1 MSAAVSVVDDE
12 AVRLRVTRRSITV
25 GIPPEERLLLLT
37 ASVAARDEAI
47 RAMAAGVVDWTRFLA
62 LAQLERAVS
71 VTYAPLQ
78 RVAADLVPPDVLDRM
93 RRLALVT
100 DFAMLHL
107 DSRLRESLSA
117 LQRAGVRVMLLK
129 GAALAYSVYG
139 DVRKR
144 PMSDI
149 DLLVDQ
155 GSAENA
161 RRAMLSIGWREL
173 SGGVADSTYERHHH
187 APPLADTQSPHL
199 HLEIHSALFPARQPF
214 AFDVRD
220 LWSRSRPL
228 GGVNP
233 ETFVPDPVH
242 SLLHAC
248 LHFLWSHLARFGAW
262 RTIRDVEAISRC
274 ADMDWDAFVSIA
286 RQARGDT
293 SCYWTLRIARAVAGV
308 EVGAGVL
315 DELRPRRS
323 TLVLQA
329 IERHFLMNLFSV
341 RVACPS
347 VALDRAIWELGVMP
361 RRSGHGDIR
370 PWDADH
376 EFILPPG
383 EESAAPNSSRA
394 DRVRRLLSSPRYI
407 GSLLRARDVAT
418 Q

>member
-1 MSAAVSVVDDE
+1 VSVVDDE
-12 AVRLRVTRRSITV
+12 SVRPRSTRRSITTD
-25 GIPPEERLLLLT
+25 IPPEERLVLLT
-37 ASVAARDEAI
+37 ASVAARDDAI
-47 RAMAAGVVDWTRFLA
+47 RAMAATVVDWTRFLA
-62 LAQLERAVS
+62 LAEVERSVS
-71 VTYAPLQ
+71 VTYASMQ
-78 RVAADLVPPDVLDRM
+78 RVAADLVPQDVLDRM

-100 DFAMLHL
+100 DYAMLHL

-173 SGGVADSTYERHHH
+173 SGGVADAAYERHHH
-187 APPLADTQSPHL
+187 SPPLADTQSPQL

-220 LWSRSRPL
+220 LWSRARRL
-228 GGVNP
+228 DGANP
-233 ETFVPDPVH
+233 EAFVPDPVH

-248 LHFLWSHLARFGAW
+248 LHFLWSHLGRFGAW

-274 ADMDWDAFVSIA
+274 PDMDWDAFVSIA
-286 RQARGDT
+286 RQARGGT
-293 SCYWTLRIARAVAGV
+293 SCYWTLRIARTVAGV
-308 EVGAGVL
+308 EVPAGVV

-323 TLVLQA
+323 TSVLRA
-329 IERHFLMNLFSV
+329 IERHFLMNLVSA
-341 RVACPS
+341 RRACPS

-361 RRSGHGDIR
+361 RRSSHGDIR
-370 PWDADH
+370 PWDGDH
-376 EFILPPG
+376 EFMLPRG
-383 EESAAPNSSRA
+383 AESAAPMSSRA
-394 DRVRRLLSSPRYI
+394 ARVRRLLASPRYI
-407 GSLLRARDVAT
+407 GSLLRARDLAT